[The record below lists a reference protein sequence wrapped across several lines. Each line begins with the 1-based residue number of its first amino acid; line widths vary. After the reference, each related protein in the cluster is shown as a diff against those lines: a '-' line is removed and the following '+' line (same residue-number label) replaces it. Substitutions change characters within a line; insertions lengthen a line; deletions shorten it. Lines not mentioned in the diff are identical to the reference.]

1 MKKLVCVAL
10 VLALLAA
17 LGMAMAEEL
26 QLERFDFT
34 TTDLDGNAVTSDELY
49 AQNQITMVN
58 LWATWCGPCVGELGE
73 LAEIHTRMQELGC
86 GIVGVM
92 LDSTT
97 DKGMAAAP
105 QLMEENGTNYPVV
118 AYSADMDALLEG
130 VTGIPTSFFVDSTGA
145 IVGEPVVGAY
155 PDKYLPAVQALVEQA
170 Q

>member
-1 MKKLVCVAL
+1 MSDPRDEAL
-10 VLALLAA
+10 RLSSQMCFPLYAAARRVTGLYQPFLQPLGLTYTQYIALLA
-17 LGMAMAEEL
+17 LWE
-26 QLERFDFT
+26 Q
-34 TTDLDGNAVTSDELY
+34 DGLS
-49 AQNQITMVN
+49 
-58 LWATWCGPCVGELGE
+58 VGELGE
-73 LAEIHTRMQELGC
+73 LAEIHTQLQEMGC

-155 PDKYLPAVQALVEQA
+155 PDKYLPAVQALLEQA